1 MNLFSIN
8 LGMYDLAD
16 DELNQALLKE
26 TDFLEQTEKSESK
39 SNSLGFQSPNVNL
52 EKPVY
57 KNFIKKIKKH
67 LLDYLQNY
75 NIRPPWQCNITNIWH
90 NKNYKYSSNTAHVH
104 CGAEFSGSYYIKV
117 PENSGRIVFKNPNKH
132 ISMSPFY
139 DSMILR
145 NNVYNSDSHAIMPIE
160 KTLLIFPSYI
170 EHYVEVNQS
179 QDPRYSIAFNLK
191 VFND

>member
-1 MNLFSIN
+1 MNLFAIK
-8 LGMYDLAD
+8 LGIYDLAD

-39 SNSLGFQSPNVNL
+39 SNNLGFQSPNVNL

-67 LLDYLQNY
+67 LLDYLHNY
-75 NIRPPWQCNITNIWH
+75 NIRPSWQCNITNIWH

-132 ISMSPFY
+132 ISMSTFY

-145 NNVYNSDSHAIMPIE
+145 NNVYNSDSHAISPAE
-160 KTLLIFPSYI
+160 KTLLIFPSFI